1 MRPLLV
7 IFFAG
12 IIMKFCMSVE
22 ANPTGGTGDLKSIL
36 NTGFTLTKPLHA
48 FFVANPLMCHLAAL
62 LNSVLCWYIR
72 LCLLCRTMD
81 RRFRFG
87 IPAFGK
93 SNFSCI
99 LQMVYLFT
107 SFPEFL
113 PSQYDVPEIFS
124 SGAISELLQ
133 GNFPIT
139 VVNENA

>member
-1 MRPLLV
+1 MEYNEAIV

-107 SFPEFL
+107 SFPRISTQSIRRSRDFFL
-113 PSQYDVPEIFS
+113 WR
-124 SGAISELLQ
+124 
-133 GNFPIT
+133 NK
-139 VVNENA
+139 